1 MAHGATN
8 SEGARKNISAFYE
21 NRNSIGT
28 ETNLNDITGL
38 QSGLYFQ
45 VYSAQA
51 TTAKNYPTNQ
61 AGCLQVFQTAA
72 GSIDGC
78 VQVYRAFNTPRAWTR
93 TLTSGTWSNWVED
106 FTSQSIIGLG
116 NGGTGSNT
124 VAGAKSNLQIDRIA
138 QAAAETAI
146 YSPDKSTKIIV
157 ENGTWGAF
165 DVANSTYLALPINRG
180 GTGGRSPEQSRN
192 NLGLGINDR
201 PTFKGLNVK
210 GSGIAVQGTDTQGAT
225 FVSQTLDSTGAVVS
239 QAELRSDANGNAS
252 LINRGITA
260 TDASQFFV
268 LNRDGRFRSAQGFET
283 SLNNDWNSQI
293 SINNKSNFISGF
305 LNGPDMNGSM
315 IYAGM
320 SVGFSN
326 NYAFQIAGRNGKT
339 YTRSIEGGTHGNW
352 IKLLNPGDYGLGS
365 SETTIYPT
373 DSSCQ
378 FISDSNANNGW
389 TPSNGAGIQSSY
401 GIARMAQIWVDNSGR
416 LCSRFNTTTTPQAT
430 NEAVPWLKV
439 AVTNGV
445 NDFTDTT
452 TFTGKVSNSAAK
464 PFNISSNNPTLQFT
478 EEDLDSKYLF
488 VADGG
493 NFRLN
498 LDNTGAGR
506 VFEYTRT
513 NNLLTFSPNV
523 TFTGTPTFNYRIK
536 SDSGIDSTGNIDITR
551 DTYTSLSMT
560 TTAKGDATVGTR
572 NVFEVSPDGGLYVA
586 RRNNANSTGQWI
598 INFPTAAGT
607 LALSGTSDIN
617 YKHDVK
623 DFDGEISLNNIRQFN
638 PVTFIYNEDNQ
649 SRVRRGVIA
658 QQIEEIDNQYVKHTF
673 EETGDFDKEGNPI
686 KRERCVLDNNV
697 IMMDSVISIKLLAD
711 KNAALEE
718 EVSVL
723 NTKLED
729 QQKQIDELMAVVQSL
744 LPNR

>member
-1 MAHGATN
+1 MMVLPPLGNHWISHRAVHGARN
-8 SEGARKNISAFYE
+8 VADAR
-21 NRNSIGT
+21 T
-28 ETNLNDITGL
+28 
-38 QSGLYFQ
+38 
-45 VYSAQA
+45 
-51 TTAKNYPTNQ
+51 
-61 AGCLQVFQTAA
+61 
-72 GSIDGC
+72 
-78 VQVYRAFNTPRAWTR
+78 
-93 TLTSGTWSNWVED
+93 
-106 FTSQSIIGLG
+106 
-116 NGGTGSNT
+116 
-124 VAGAKSNLQIDRIA
+124 
-138 QAAAETAI
+138 
-146 YSPDKSTKIIV
+146 
-157 ENGTWGAF
+157 
-165 DVANSTYLALPINRG
+165 
-180 GTGGRSPEQSRN
+180 
-192 NLGLGINDR
+192 NLGLGTGQAV
-201 PTFKGLNVK
+201 TFNGLTTT
-210 GSGIAVQGTDTQGAT
+210 GSGMFARGASSIGATITSQSLDPVTSDVVGQAEFRSDNAGTVQIINRAVNGATDTQ
-225 FVSQTLDSTGAVVS
+225 FY
-239 QAELRSDANGNAS
+239 N
-252 LINRGITA
+252 
-260 TDASQFFV
+260 F
-268 LNRDGRFRSAQGFET
+268 NRDGTFSTPQGYVT
-283 SLNNDWNSQI
+283 GTGNDWGAQTGI
-293 SINNKSNFISGF
+293 INRSRFIAGSV
-305 LNGPDMNGSM
+305 NGPDAENSM
-315 IYAGM
+315 VYGGIH
-320 SVGFSN
+320 VGFSG
-326 NYAFQIAGRNGKT
+326 NYGFQIAGRNGKT

-365 SETTIYPT
+365 NNTTIYPT

-378 FISDSNANNGW
+378 FISDSNASNGW

-401 GIARMAQIWVDNSGR
+401 GVARMAQIWVDNAGR
-416 LCSRFNTTTTPQAT
+416 LCSRFNTTTTAQAT
-430 NEAVPWLKV
+430 NDVVPWYRV

-445 NDFTDTT
+445 NDFTETT
-452 TFTGKVSNSAAK
+452 SFTGKISNSAAK
-464 PFNISSNNPTLQFT
+464 PFNISSSNPTLQFT

-513 NNLLTFSPNV
+513 TNLLTFSPNV

-536 SDSGIDSTGNIDITR
+536 SDSGIDCTGNIDITR

-572 NVFEVSPDGGLYVA
+572 NVFEVSPDGALYVA

-658 QQIEEIDNQYVKHTF
+658 QQIEEIDNQYVKHIF
-673 EETGDFDKEGNPI
+673 EETGDFDKEGNPV

-729 QQKQIDELMAVVQSL
+729 QQRQIDELIAVVQSL
-744 LPNR
+744 LPNQ